1 MTRIAKI
8 NKNDVVNGIGVC
20 VSVFV
25 QGCHFHCKG
34 CFNSSTWDF
43 DGGYEIPENFESD
56 ILKAISKNGIQR
68 NFSVLGGE
76 PLCPENRVFVRD
88 LITKVRQ
95 TYPTIKIFVWT
106 GYELE
111 ELKSEN
117 DIAIQEILKNIDV
130 LITGRFILEQR
141 DITLPLRGS
150 RNQKILYSKIDF

>member
-1 MTRIAKI
+1 MTRIAKV

-43 DGGYEIPENFESD
+43 NGGYEIPENFETD

-76 PLCPENRVFVRD
+76 PLCLENRAFVCS
-88 LITKVRQ
+88 LIKKVRQ

-111 ELKSEN
+111 ELREESDE
-117 DIAIQEILKNIDV
+117 AINEILKNVDV

-150 RNQKILYSKIDF
+150 HNQKILYKGEDF

>member
-1 MTRIAKI
+1 MKYAGII
-8 NKNDVVNGIGVC
+8 YDDFVNGENVC
-20 VSVFV
+20 VSLWM

-34 CFNSSTWDF
+34 CHNQQTWDF
-43 DGGYEIPENFESD
+43 NGGYEMPENFESD

-68 NFSVLGGE
+68 NFSMLGGE
-76 PLCPENRVFVRD
+76 PLCPENRAFVCN
-88 LITKVRQ
+88 LIKKVRE

-111 ELKSEN
+111 ELRAEN
-117 DIAIQEILKNIDV
+117 DKAINEILENIDV

-150 RNQKILYSKIDF
+150 RNQKILYKGEDF

>member
-1 MTRIAKI
+1 MKYAGII
-8 NKNDVVNGIGVC
+8 YDDFVNGENVC
-20 VSVFV
+20 VSLWM

-34 CFNSSTWDF
+34 CHNQQTWDF
-43 DGGYEIPENFESD
+43 NGGYEMPENFESD

-68 NFSVLGGE
+68 NFSMLGGE
-76 PLCPENRVFVRD
+76 PLCPENRAFVCN
-88 LITKVRQ
+88 LIKKVRE

-111 ELKSEN
+111 ELRAEN
-117 DIAIQEILKNIDV
+117 DKAINEILENINV

-150 RNQKILYSKIDF
+150 RNQKILYKGEDF

>member
-1 MTRIAKI
+1 MKYAGII
-8 NKNDVVNGIGVC
+8 YDDFVNGENVC
-20 VSVFV
+20 VSLWM

-34 CFNSSTWDF
+34 CHNQQTWDF
-43 DGGYEIPENFESD
+43 NGGYEMPENFESD

-68 NFSVLGGE
+68 NFSLLGGE
-76 PLCPENRVFVRD
+76 PLCPENRAFVCN
-88 LITKVRQ
+88 LIKKVRE

-111 ELKSEN
+111 ELRAEN
-117 DIAIQEILKNIDV
+117 DKAINEILENINV

-150 RNQKILYSKIDF
+150 RNQKILYKGEDF

>member
-1 MTRIAKI
+1 MKYAGII
-8 NKNDVVNGIGVC
+8 YNDFVNGENVC
-20 VSVFV
+20 LSLWM

-34 CFNSSTWDF
+34 CHNQQTWDF
-43 DGGYEIPENFESD
+43 NGGYEIPENFEAD

-68 NFSVLGGE
+68 NFSLLGGE
-76 PLCPENRVFVRD
+76 ALCPENRVFVCN
-88 LITKVRQ
+88 LIKKVRQ

-111 ELKSEN
+111 ELQAEN
-117 DIAIQEILKNIDV
+117 DKTISRILENIDV

-150 RNQKILYSKIDF
+150 RNQKILHKGEDF

>member
-1 MTRIAKI
+1 MKYAGIVY
-8 NKNDVVNGIGVC
+8 DDFVNGENVC
-20 VSVFV
+20 VSLWM

-34 CFNSSTWDF
+34 CHNQQTWDF
-43 DGGYEIPENFESD
+43 NGGYEMPENFESD

-68 NFSVLGGE
+68 NFSMLGGE
-76 PLCPENRVFVRD
+76 PLCPENRAFVCN
-88 LITKVRQ
+88 LIKKVRE

-111 ELKSEN
+111 ELRAEN
-117 DIAIQEILKNIDV
+117 DKAINEILENINV

-150 RNQKILYSKIDF
+150 RNQKILYKGEDF

>member
-1 MTRIAKI
+1 MKYAGII
-8 NKNDVVNGIGVC
+8 YDDFVNGENVC
-20 VSVFV
+20 VSLWM

-34 CFNSSTWDF
+34 CHNQQTWDF
-43 DGGYEIPENFESD
+43 NGGYEMPENFESD

-68 NFSVLGGE
+68 NFSLLGGE
-76 PLCPENRVFVRD
+76 PLCPENRAFVCN
-88 LITKVRQ
+88 LIKKVRG

-111 ELKSEN
+111 ELRAEN
-117 DIAIQEILKNIDV
+117 DKAINEILENINV

-150 RNQKILYSKIDF
+150 RNQKILYKGEDF

>member
-1 MTRIAKI
+1 MKYAGIVY
-8 NKNDVVNGIGVC
+8 DDFVNGENVC
-20 VSVFV
+20 VSLWT

-43 DGGYEIPENFESD
+43 NGGYEPPKNFESN

-76 PLCPENRVFVRD
+76 PLCPENRAFVCN
-88 LITKVRQ
+88 LVKKVRQ
-95 TYPTIKIFVWT
+95 TYPTIKIFIWT

-111 ELKSEN
+111 ELQKEG
-117 DIAIQEILKNIDV
+117 DETICEILKNIDV

-150 RNQKILYSKIDF
+150 RNQKILYKGEDF

>member
-1 MTRIAKI
+1 MKYAGII
-8 NKNDVVNGIGVC
+8 YDDFVNGENVC
-20 VSVFV
+20 VSLWM

-34 CFNSSTWDF
+34 CHNQQTWDF
-43 DGGYEIPENFESD
+43 NGGYEMPENFESD

-68 NFSVLGGE
+68 NFSLLGGE
-76 PLCPENRVFVRD
+76 PLCPENRAFVCN
-88 LITKVRQ
+88 LIKKVRE

-111 ELKSEN
+111 ELRAEN
-117 DIAIQEILKNIDV
+117 DKAINEILENIDV

-150 RNQKILYSKIDF
+150 RNQKILYKGEDF

>member
-8 NKNDVVNGIGVC
+8 NKNDVANGIGVC

-34 CFNSSTWDF
+34 CFNSSTWEF

-76 PLCPENRVFVRD
+76 PLCPENRAFVCN
-88 LITKVRQ
+88 LVKKIRQ

-111 ELKSEN
+111 ELQKEG
-117 DIAIQEILKNIDV
+117 DEAIREILKNIDI

-150 RNQKILYSKIDF
+150 RNQKVLYKEKDF

>member
-1 MTRIAKI
+1 MKYAGII
-8 NKNDVVNGIGVC
+8 YDDFVNGENVC
-20 VSVFV
+20 VSLWM

-34 CFNSSTWDF
+34 CHNQQTWDF
-43 DGGYEIPENFESD
+43 NGGYEMPENFESD

-68 NFSVLGGE
+68 NFSLLGGE
-76 PLCPENRVFVRD
+76 PLCPENRAFVYN
-88 LITKVRQ
+88 LIKKVRE

-111 ELKSEN
+111 ELQAEN
-117 DIAIQEILKNIDV
+117 DKAINEILENINV

-150 RNQKILYSKIDF
+150 RNQKILYKGEDF

>member
-1 MTRIAKI
+1 MKYAGII
-8 NKNDVVNGIGVC
+8 YDDFVNGENVC
-20 VSVFV
+20 VSLWM

-34 CFNSSTWDF
+34 CHNQQTWDF
-43 DGGYEIPENFESD
+43 NGGYEMPENFESD

-68 NFSVLGGE
+68 NFSMLGGE
-76 PLCPENRVFVRD
+76 PLCPENRALVCNP
-88 LITKVRQ
+88 IKKVRE

-111 ELKSEN
+111 ELRAEN
-117 DIAIQEILKNIDV
+117 DKAINEILENIDV

-150 RNQKILYSKIDF
+150 RNQKILYKGEDF

>member
-1 MTRIAKI
+1 MKYAGII
-8 NKNDVVNGIGVC
+8 YDDFVNGENVC
-20 VSVFV
+20 VSLWM

-34 CFNSSTWDF
+34 CHNQQTWEFN
-43 DGGYEIPENFESD
+43 GGYEMPENFESD

-68 NFSVLGGE
+68 NFSMLGGE
-76 PLCPENRVFVRD
+76 PLCPENRAFVCN
-88 LITKVRQ
+88 LIKKVRE

-111 ELKSEN
+111 ELRAEN
-117 DIAIQEILKNIDV
+117 DKAINEILENIDV

-150 RNQKILYSKIDF
+150 RNQKILYKGEDF